1 MKRKSTSR
9 RDFLKNTALG
19 AAGLSLAGPA
29 IGGKRGTDEPP
40 NSGAPSAFR
49 LNYAP
54 PLGMFE
60 GHAGKNP
67 IEQIRFMADQGFRAV
82 FDNGLMGRPV
92 AEQEAIARE
101 TAQLG
106 LDIGPFVA
114 YADFGVKSFVTRA
127 NGVRELL
134 SPKLKTAV
142 ETAKRTGCKWTLVVP
157 GHYDESLD
165 MGYQT
170 ANIVENLKWC
180 AGVVEP
186 TGLVIVIEPL
196 NPVDHPG
203 LVLTKMSQAYEIC
216 RAVGSPCVKIVDDIY
231 HQQITEGN
239 IIPNIEAC
247 WDEIAAFHLG
257 DTPGRNEPGTGEIN
271 FKTIF
276 KRIHARGYQ
285 GVLCMEHGKSVKGKE
300 GEQAVIAAYRAA
312 DAF

>member
-142 ETAKRTGCKWTLVVP
+142 ETAKRTG
-157 GHYDESLD
+157 
-165 MGYQT
+165 
-170 ANIVENLKWC
+170 
-180 AGVVEP
+180 
-186 TGLVIVIEPL
+186 
-196 NPVDHPG
+196 
-203 LVLTKMSQAYEIC
+203 
-216 RAVGSPCVKIVDDIY
+216 
-231 HQQITEGN
+231 
-239 IIPNIEAC
+239 
-247 WDEIAAFHLG
+247 
-257 DTPGRNEPGTGEIN
+257 
-271 FKTIF
+271 
-276 KRIHARGYQ
+276 
-285 GVLCMEHGKSVKGKE
+285 
-300 GEQAVIAAYRAA
+300 
-312 DAF
+312 